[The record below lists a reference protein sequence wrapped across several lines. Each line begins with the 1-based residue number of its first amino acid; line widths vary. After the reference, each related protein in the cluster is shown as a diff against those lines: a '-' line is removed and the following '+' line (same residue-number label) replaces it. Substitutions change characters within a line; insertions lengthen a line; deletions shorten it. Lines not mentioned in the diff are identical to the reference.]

1 MMENSEINQQLANA
15 KLVQCK
21 TYATPRAH
29 LTSSHVQNGGLGKK
43 KSLLCQ
49 DTIAALAN

>member
-43 KSLLCQ
+43 EKSSLSRHYCSSS
-49 DTIAALAN
+49 